1 MKKIPTSCLISVP
14 LYFSHHIM
22 LKKNE
27 KVSWGGP
34 WECTNMEK
42 VTKSVFTTTWHV
54 VTEDKGLWWT
64 LSSFLIIDIIEL
76 KPSDNISI
84 VRSCGGVEGLP
95 MSTQKW
101 PKWAKM
107 PSIGK
112 RGKNGKKMMKK
123 IKLFP
128 ISCSKSMH
136 LYFIHH
142 IMPEKKKK
150 MPWGGS
156 WECTNMGKAI
166 FPF

>member
-1 MKKIPTSCLISVP
+1 M
-14 LYFSHHIM
+14 
-22 LKKNE
+22 
-27 KVSWGGP
+27 
-34 WECTNMEK
+34 
-42 VTKSVFTTTWHV
+42 
-54 VTEDKGLWWT
+54 
-64 LSSFLIIDIIEL
+64 SSFLIIDIIEL

-128 ISCSKSMH
+128 ILAHKSMH

-142 IMPEKKKK
+142 IMPEKNEKI
-150 MPWGGS
+150 P
-156 WECTNMGKAI
+156 
-166 FPF
+166 

>member
-1 MKKIPTSCLISVP
+1 MKKIPTSCLKSVP

-112 RGKNGKKMMKK
+112 RGKNGKKNDENKADRH
-123 IKLFP
+123 
-128 ISCSKSMH
+128 KSRAQTRDMYAHCVLSH
-136 LYFIHH
+136 LSTLTLEYSHTWVLSH
-142 IMPEKKKK
+142 
-150 MPWGGS
+150 
-156 WECTNMGKAI
+156 
-166 FPF
+166 